1 MKEEFTE
8 ELVRRARD
16 GDMAAKEKLCQQF
29 KDSIYRMAHTPYKTL
44 DAEDVAQEL
53 WLCFFEELAKYDF
66 KAGVPFS
73 AYIRTR
79 LKWRAV
85 GCCRIHEKK
94 LSAERTAD
102 GIPDSR
108 GNDGMND
115 MNEEDLHEFISRFP
129 LTEMQKTMLE
139 KRLSGMTWEEIA
151 AERKVSRCGI
161 YGYMRRIRKIFM
173 ASRDFKEIFAA

>member
-1 MKEEFTE
+1 MYTNSSRSYLKMASGTP
-8 ELVRRARD
+8 RRTN
-16 GDMAAKEKLCQQF
+16 G
-29 KDSIYRMAHTPYKTL
+29 TPWRTGGTPT
-44 DAEDVAQEL
+44 AE
-53 WLCFFEELAKYDF
+53 Y
-66 KAGVPFS
+66 S
-73 AYIRTR
+73 
-79 LKWRAV
+79 
-85 GCCRIHEKK
+85 
-94 LSAERTAD
+94 
-102 GIPDSR
+102 SR